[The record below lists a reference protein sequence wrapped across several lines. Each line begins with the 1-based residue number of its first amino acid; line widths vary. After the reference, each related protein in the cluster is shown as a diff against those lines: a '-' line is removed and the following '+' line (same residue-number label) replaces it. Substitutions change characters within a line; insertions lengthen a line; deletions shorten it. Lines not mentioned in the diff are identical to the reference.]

1 MHDFK
6 EDAVMFMSVLQA
18 QNGQA
23 TEDMGCSN
31 IPRYISGRQRF
42 GEVPN
47 FRGVVSYIREK
58 VCVLVYFPSPIY
70 EIGSNK
76 QGICLKDAK

>member
-1 MHDFK
+1 
-6 EDAVMFMSVLQA
+6 
-18 QNGQA
+18 
-23 TEDMGCSN
+23 MGCSN
-31 IPRYISGRQRF
+31 IPSYISGRQRF